1 GRDGDRRK
9 GALEN
14 AGDDGSRDHAGPGDA
29 DHHIGVVVTEDLQGE
44 HAAKLPKEGPVD
56 LQHPLGFLRGGTGAG
71 GSHGSGFYIASVNS
85 RKLFS
90 PHGFLAPLVRGRL
103 VGRRRSQAPTSRLP
117 ERGVSPGTAGGL

>member
-1 GRDGDRRK
+1 DGDRRK
-9 GALEN
+9 VALQNASDQGARN
-14 AGDDGSRDHAGPGDA
+14 HAGPGEA
-29 DHHIGVVVTEDLQGE
+29 GHHIGGVVTEDLQGE

-90 PHGFLAPLVRGRL
+90 PHGFLAPLVRGRV
-103 VGRRRSQAPTSRLP
+103 VGRGRSQAPTSRLSQ
-117 ERGVSPGTAGGL
+117 RGVSL